1 MNKKIIKLL
10 SVSIVLLI
18 ALGLAY
24 FYYSKTNQEPSN
36 PAIASAPLDII
47 DRDELNELNLYHLG
61 VYEAVSR
68 DEQGKVTA
76 YKFLGLKKEE
86 PIDLELMTDLEKMT
100 KGVATSTK
108 IQVLERDSQGNV
120 TVYHLINSDAD
131 IISKY

>member
-1 MNKKIIKLL
+1 MNKKIVKLI
-10 SVSIVLLI
+10 SISIVILI
-18 ALGLAY
+18 TLGSAY
-24 FYYSKTNQEPSN
+24 FYYHKINQEPGN

-47 DRDELNELNLYHLG
+47 NKDELNELNLYHLG
-61 VYEAVSR
+61 IYEAVSR
-68 DEQGKVTA
+68 DEQGKVTS

-86 PIDLELMTDLEKMT
+86 PIDLELMTDEEKIT
-100 KGVATSTK
+100 KGLAISNK